1 MKSGHNSQTPLG
13 LWRDWKHAWQ
23 VTTIPMTA
31 ISPASNQILR
41 SGDEVAILPTPDSP
55 PADVLEIAT
64 VTYLGSAFLQ
74 LADGR
79 MYATLGGKY
88 LGREV
93 NGYVV
98 PATDEHRAAFKA
110 KRSQNASLA

>member
-1 MKSGHNSQTPLG
+1 M
-13 LWRDWKHAWQ
+13 
-23 VTTIPMTA
+23 
-31 ISPASNQILR
+31 LR

-55 PADVLEIAT
+55 PTDVLEIA
-64 VTYLGSAFLQ
+64 VILYIGSVFLQ

-88 LGREV
+88 LGTRV

-98 PATDEHRAAFKA
+98 PATDEHRAAIKA
-110 KRSQNASLA
+110 KSSRPASIA

>member
-1 MKSGHNSQTPLG
+1 MATIVSSQYRT
-13 LWRDWKHAWQ
+13 
-23 VTTIPMTA
+23 
-31 ISPASNQILR
+31 LR

-64 VTYLGSAFLQ
+64 VMYLGSVFLQ

-88 LGREV
+88 LGAKV

-98 PATDEHRAAFKA
+98 PATDEHRAAIDA
-110 KRSQNASLA
+110 KSRPAVSIAAP